1 MTTIDEGLT
10 HVGEELVRYA
20 AEVAEFSAQRGLVD
34 ELFPYIYQAS
44 RRMSTRAISRF
55 LKEEQGIKLSAVTI
69 AKALKAADEY
79 WLELYESVEPAARVF
94 GAAHDIDTDDVLELE
109 AGHFDHLCGE
119 TTLNIVVNNSEQFG
133 QNLGEYQEAVSILQS
148 QWFKFDEDTRQTCLA
163 SVPEEKEEGEEEK
176 MEGDKENASGSKQ

>member
-44 RRMSTRAISRF
+44 KRMSTRAISRF

-69 AKALKAADEY
+69 AKALKVADKY
-79 WLELYESVEPAARVF
+79 WLAWYESVEPAARVF
-94 GAAHDIDTDDVLELE
+94 GAAHDIDPDDVLELE

-119 TTLNIVVNNSEQFG
+119 NTLNLVAKNTQQVEEKW
-133 QNLGEYQEAVSILQS
+133 GEYEDAVSVLQS
-148 QWFKFDEDTRQTCLA
+148 QWFKFDQDTRQTCLA
-163 SVPEEKEEGEEEK
+163 LVPEDKEEGEEEK
-176 MEGDKENASGSKQ
+176 KEADKENASGSKQ